1 VIAEV
6 VVIQIVVV
14 VVALVLVIR
23 DACQHVNAIQGTC
36 QYVKY
41 AAHVLILD
49 NNSHYLSAV
58 VDFKFLLHHKL
69 IFS

>member
-1 VIAEV
+1 VVIADP
-6 VVIQIVVV
+6 VVIVIQTVV
-14 VVALVLVIR
+14 VVALVFVIR
-23 DACQHVNAIQGTC
+23 RQHVTGIQGTC